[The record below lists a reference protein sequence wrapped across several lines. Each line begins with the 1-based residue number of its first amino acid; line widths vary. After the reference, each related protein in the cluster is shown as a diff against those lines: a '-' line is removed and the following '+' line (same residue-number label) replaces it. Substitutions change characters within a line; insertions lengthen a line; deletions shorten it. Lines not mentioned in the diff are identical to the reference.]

1 MTGKRFIAVQ
11 KQLGL
16 SRLQMARLLG
26 RSFTT
31 ILSWESGK
39 VNVRAA
45 KELEDLLR
53 LPKAERVQFIKAKL
67 FEEFGD
73 KRQNVRGVG
82 VLARALMEQ
91 HGFEREKAF
100 VVAHYQLNIFPP
112 TYGETSMN
120 IAYVRAGT
128 KTPKITK
135 QQLKKMLEFY
145 EERK

>member
-1 MTGKRFIAVQ
+1 MTGKKFIEIR
-11 KQLGL
+11 KYLGL

-91 HGFEREKAF
+91 HGYCRIDAFEL
-100 VVAHYQLNIFPP
+100 AHYQHRAQ
-112 TYGETSMN
+112 
-120 IAYVRAGT
+120 IA
-128 KTPKITK
+128 
-135 QQLKKMLEFY
+135 
-145 EERK
+145 